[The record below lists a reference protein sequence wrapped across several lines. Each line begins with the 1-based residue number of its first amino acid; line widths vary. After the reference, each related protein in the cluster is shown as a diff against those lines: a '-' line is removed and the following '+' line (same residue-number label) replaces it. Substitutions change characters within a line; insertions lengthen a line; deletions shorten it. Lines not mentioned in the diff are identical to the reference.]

1 MLNDSSIWWEAIYKE
16 NEETKT
22 EVFYEEEPFY
32 DRFVYII
39 YNIDSCAIAVSGS
52 TMP

>member
-1 MLNDSSIWWEAIYKE
+1 MLEDTSIWWEAIYIEDQQTKE
-16 NEETKT
+16 EM
-22 EVFYEEEPFY
+22 FYEEEPFY

-52 TMP
+52 TLP